1 MRYLPVGPVRTG
13 PISARVVLQHFC
25 LMTKLYFVNGFSE
38 LNRITPD
45 EFCLFSLGLDDVR
58 LSGIA
63 LISSYVAVP
72 FLLKEGFHEIT
83 TPVDD

>member
-1 MRYLPVGPVRTG
+1 
-13 PISARVVLQHFC
+13 
-25 LMTKLYFVNGFSE
+25 MTKLYFVNGFSE

-45 EFCLFSLGLDDVR
+45 EFLSYLISLRLDDVR

-72 FLLKEGFHEIT
+72 FLLKEGSHEIT
-83 TPVDD
+83 TPVDDWLLRRKYDFNHSLSIEFSP